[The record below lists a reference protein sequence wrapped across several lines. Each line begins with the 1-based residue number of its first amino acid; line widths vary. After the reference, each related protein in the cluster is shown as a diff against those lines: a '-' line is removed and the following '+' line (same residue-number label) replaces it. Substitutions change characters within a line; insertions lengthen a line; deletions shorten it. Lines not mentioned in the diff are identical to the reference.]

1 MQASVSGVINAFDK
15 VLVEGFNVGRLRELY
30 EALYSENERDAQYG
44 KWQSI
49 RLIKEI
55 LLKFCNGIGNTIDVE
70 KLISPLYILH
80 DYRIYFDHL
89 LSMDKQEST
98 KAHIVETLGVQNF
111 SEQEAIYLEEIDR
124 LNKLFQYL
132 VLLSK

>member
-1 MQASVSGVINAFDK
+1 
-15 VLVEGFNVGRLRELY
+15 
-30 EALYSENERDAQYG
+30 
-44 KWQSI
+44 
-49 RLIKEI
+49 
-55 LLKFCNGIGNTIDVE
+55 
-70 KLISPLYILH
+70 
-80 DYRIYFDHL
+80 
-89 LSMDKQEST
+89 MDKQEST

>member
-1 MQASVSGVINAFDK
+1 M
-15 VLVEGFNVGRLRELY
+15 Y

-55 LLKFCNGIGNTIDVE
+55 IAEILTMELEISIDVE

-89 LSMDKQEST
+89 LSMDKQRKHQSPY
-98 KAHIVETLGVQNF
+98 
-111 SEQEAIYLEEIDR
+111 S
-124 LNKLFQYL
+124 
-132 VLLSK
+132 